1 MHVTMTVG
9 PDRAKRF
16 AGIGLMRKLI
26 RRSYGSNWA
35 ATGILLA
42 AGVVGSFLADAG
54 QAAVFTLPPNG
65 GSLIG
70 QDQQIQSQAADT
82 LLDLARKYSVG
93 YWEIQEA
100 NPKVDM
106 WLPGQGTA
114 LTIPGRFIVPP
125 VEHKGI
131 IINLPQHR
139 IFYFPKPRRHD
150 QPIVITYPASPGEGD
165 FPTPVGVTRIIRK
178 VPHPIWIPTAHILKA
193 HQLAGDPIPKIW
205 PAGPDNPMGEWAL
218 ETTLSHGEIYIHGT
232 NNPMAIGM
240 SVTHGCVRLYPEDI
254 AALYPVV
261 RVGTPVTVVNE
272 PVLASLQD
280 GELYLEVH
288 PPTSRQPRAGAAG
301 LRQDLADHRH
311 GDRPERR
318 RHRLGQGATG
328 GGAGERHSA
337 AHRHP
342 GRLHPPG
349 TARRGRRRSATQETT
364 LSAPR
369 HSKSESAGAT

>member
-1 MHVTMTVG
+1 MHVTMVIRPNPG
-9 PDRAKRF
+9 QEVAGIRLMRRLMRSNGGSSWAVIGRWLGSGF
-16 AGIGLMRKLI
+16 AG
-26 RRSYGSNWA
+26 A
-35 ATGILLA
+35 LLA
-42 AGVVGSFLADAG
+42 TASE
-54 QAAVFTLPPNG
+54 AAVFTLPPNA

-70 QDQQIQSQAADT
+70 QDQQIQTQSADT

-100 NPKVDM
+100 NPRVDM
-106 WLPGQGTA
+106 WLPGQGTG

-125 VEHKGI
+125 VDHKGI
-131 IINLPQHR
+131 VINLPQHR
-139 IFYFPKPRRHD
+139 LFYFPKTRRHD
-150 QPIVITYPASPGEGD
+150 QPIVITYPVSPGEGD

-178 VPHPIWIPTAHILKA
+178 VPHPVWIPTAHILKA
-193 HQLAGDPIPKIW
+193 HRDAGDPIPKIW

-261 RVGTPVTVVNE
+261 KVGTPVTIVNE

-288 PPTSRQPRAGAAG
+288 PPTTSNHVPAPPDFDKISQIIDGVIGKNTVAIDWDKVRQVATQANGIPQLIGIQADYTPPAA
-301 LRQDLADHRH
+301 
-311 GDRPERR
+311 
-318 RHRLGQGATG
+318 
-328 GGAGERHSA
+328 
-337 AHRHP
+337 
-342 GRLHPPG
+342 PG
-349 TARRGRRRSATQETT
+349 TQTPTQETT
-364 LSAPR
+364 LSAAPR
-369 HSKSESAGAT
+369 HSKSAAAGAT

>member
-1 MHVTMTVG
+1 MHVTMEVA
-9 PDRAKRF
+9 PNRAKRF

-26 RRSYGSNWA
+26 RRSYGVSWA

-42 AGVVGSFLADAG
+42 AGVVGSLLATHS
-54 QAAVFTLPPNG
+54 QAAVFTLPANG

-70 QDQQIQSQAADT
+70 QDEQIQSQSSDT

-106 WLPGQGTA
+106 WLPGQGTS
-114 LTIPGRFIVPP
+114 LTIPGRFIVPS

-139 IFYFPKPRRHD
+139 LFYFPKPKRHD

-178 VPHPIWIPTAHILKA
+178 VPHPVWIPTAHILKA
-193 HQLAGDPIPKIW
+193 HALAGDPIPKIW
-205 PAGPDNPMGEWAL
+205 PAGPNNPMGEWAL
-218 ETTLSHGEIYIHGT
+218 QTTLSRGEIYIHGT

-261 RVGTPVTVVNE
+261 RVGTPVTIVNE

-288 PPTSRQPRAGAAG
+288 PPTNSKHVAAAPDFDKISQIIDAAIGQSVVAIDWDKVRQVASQANGIPQLVGI
-301 LRQDLADHRH
+301 QADY
-311 GDRPERR
+311 
-318 RHRLGQGATG
+318 T
-328 GGAGERHSA
+328 
-337 AHRHP
+337 
-342 GRLHPPG
+342 PPG
-349 TARRGRRRSATQETT
+349 TPAGPQTQATQETT

>member
-1 MHVTMTVG
+1 MHVTMVVV
-9 PDRAKRF
+9 PNRAKRF

-26 RRSYGSNWA
+26 RRSYGSSWA

-42 AGVVGSFLADAG
+42 AGVVGSLLATHS

-70 QDQQIQSQAADT
+70 QDEQIQAQSSDT

-106 WLPGQGTA
+106 WLPGQGTN
-114 LTIPGRFIVPP
+114 LTIPGRFIVPS

-139 IFYFPKPRRHD
+139 LFYFPKPKRHD

-178 VPHPIWIPTAHILKA
+178 VPHPVWIPTAHILKA
-193 HQLAGDPIPKIW
+193 HALAGDPIPKIW
-205 PAGPDNPMGEWAL
+205 PAGPNNPMGEWAL
-218 ETTLSHGEIYIHGT
+218 QTTLSRGEIYIHGT

-261 RVGTPVTVVNE
+261 RVGTPVTIVNE

-288 PPTSRQPRAGAAG
+288 PPTNSNHVAAAPDFDKISQIIDAAIGQSVVAIDWDKVRQVAAQANG
-301 LRQDLADHRH
+301 IPQLVGIQADY
-311 GDRPERR
+311 
-318 RHRLGQGATG
+318 T
-328 GGAGERHSA
+328 
-337 AHRHP
+337 
-342 GRLHPPG
+342 PPG
-349 TARRGRRRSATQETT
+349 TPAGPQTQATQETT

>member
-1 MHVTMTVG
+1 MAGV
-9 PDRAKRF
+9 PDRAKKF
-16 AGIGLMRKLI
+16 AGIGPMRKLI
-26 RRSYGSNWA
+26 RGGYGSSWA
-35 ATGILLA
+35 VTGMMLAA
-42 AGVVGSFLADAG
+42 AGVGALLATSS

-70 QDQQIQSQAADT
+70 QDQQIQSQTSDT

-106 WLPGQGTA
+106 WLPGQGTN

-139 IFYFPKPRRHD
+139 LFYFPKPRRHD

-178 VPHPIWIPTAHILKA
+178 VPHPVWIPTAHILKA
-193 HQLAGDPIPKIW
+193 HALAGDPIPRVW

-261 RVGTPVTVVNE
+261 KVGTPVTVVNE

-288 PPTSRQPRAGAAG
+288 PPTNSNHVPAAPDFEKISQIVDAAIGQSTVAIDWDKVRQVAAQANG
-301 LRQDLADHRH
+301 IPQLIGIQADYVPS
-311 GDRPERR
+311 GVAP
-318 RHRLGQGATG
+318 GSPAT
-328 GGAGERHSA
+328 
-337 AHRHP
+337 P
-342 GRLHPPG
+342 QQ
-349 TARRGRRRSATQETT
+349 ATQETT

-369 HSKSESAGAT
+369 HSKSEAAGAT

>member
-1 MHVTMTVG
+1 MAGV

-26 RRSYGSNWA
+26 RTGGGSSWA
-35 ATGILLA
+35 ATGMLLA
-42 AGVVGSFLADAG
+42 AGALAGTVLAARSD
-54 QAAVFTLPPNG
+54 AAVFTLPPNG

-70 QDQQIQSQAADT
+70 QDQQIQSQSSDT

-106 WLPGQGTA
+106 WLPGQGTN

-139 IFYFPKPRRHD
+139 LFYFPKPRRHD

-178 VPHPIWIPTAHILKA
+178 VPHPVWIPTAHILKA
-193 HQLAGDPIPKIW
+193 HALAGDPIPKIW

-218 ETTLSHGEIYIHGT
+218 ETSLSHGEIYIHGT

-261 RVGTPVTVVNE
+261 KVGTPVTVVNE

-288 PPTSRQPRAGAAG
+288 PPTNSNHVAVAPDFDKISQIIDAAIGQSVVAIDWDKVRQVATQANGIPQLIGIQADYAP
-301 LRQDLADHRH
+301 LAN
-311 GDRPERR
+311 P
-318 RHRLGQGATG
+318 A
-328 GGAGERHSA
+328 
-337 AHRHP
+337 
-342 GRLHPPG
+342 G
-349 TARRGRRRSATQETT
+349 TATQATQETT
-364 LSAPR
+364 LSAPH